1 MTWLVNILNL
11 SIKSHRFKLVWL
23 GAFIILLFILPLFSG
38 DYLLYMVMQ
47 MAILCLLSYSVNLLL
62 GNTGLLSFGQ
72 AGFYACGAYACGK
85 VLLAGASLLPGI
97 LIGVAVAAIV
107 AIILAFFCVRH
118 TAIYFAMITLAFGMM
133 IFSLTQKWVDFTGG
147 DDGLI
152 GIPRASLNFFYIFNI
167 KMDTIPAYYYFV
179 IVATLIA
186 IYILYRILNSPLGL
200 IFQGIRDSET
210 RVSFVGIS
218 VRKSRLI
225 CFTIAGIYA
234 GLGGALLAPLEQT
247 ITPSASHWIASTD
260 PIIATLLGGMYNFS
274 GPIVGSVIYFL
285 LKDIIVRLTMNW
297 MLVLGII
304 IIILVLTF
312 RGGVMGAFRA
322 YLLPWLKSRLGQGA

>member
-1 MTWLVNILNL
+1 MTGLKDTLAL
-11 SIKSHRFKLVWL
+11 SIKRHRSQLCWL
-23 GAFIILLFILPLFSG
+23 GAFIIFLFILPLFSG
-38 DYLLYMVMQ
+38 DYILYMVMR

-85 VLLAGASLLPGI
+85 VLLAGTSLLPGI
-97 LIGVAVAAIV
+97 IIGVAVAAIV

-133 IFSLTQKWVDFTGG
+133 IFSLAEKWVKFTGG

-167 KMDTIPAYYYFV
+167 KMNTIPAYYYFV

-186 IYILYRILNSPLGL
+186 IYFIYRILHSPLGL

-234 GLGGALLAPLEQT
+234 GLGGALFAPLEQT
-247 ITPSASHWIASTD
+247 ITPSTSHWITSTD
-260 PIIATLLGGMYNFS
+260 PIIATLLGGMYSFS
-274 GPIVGSVIYFL
+274 GPIVGSVVYFL

-297 MLVLGII
+297 MLILGTI
-304 IIILVLTF
+304 IIILVLAF
-312 RGGVMGAFRA
+312 RGGVMGAFHA
-322 YLLPWLKSRLGQGA
+322 YISPRLK

>member
-1 MTWLVNILNL
+1 MTGPRDILAL
-11 SIKSHRFKLVWL
+11 SIKSHWSKLFWL
-23 GAFIILLFILPLFSG
+23 GALIIFLFILPLFSG
-38 DYLLYMVMQ
+38 DYILYMVMR

-97 LIGVAVAAIV
+97 ITGVALAAIV
-107 AIILAFFCVRH
+107 ALILGFFCVRH

-133 IFSLTQKWVDFTGG
+133 IFSLAQKWVAFTGG
-147 DDGLI
+147 DDGLV
-152 GIPRASLNFFYIFNI
+152 GIPRALLNFFYLFSI

-179 IVATLIA
+179 IVVTLIA
-186 IYILYRILNSPLGL
+186 LYILYRILRSPLGL

-234 GLGGALLAPLEQT
+234 GLGGALFAPLEQT
-247 ITPSASHWIASTD
+247 VTPSTSHWITSAD
-260 PIIATLLGGMYNFS
+260 PIIATLLGGMYTFG

-297 MLVLGII
+297 MLILGTI
-304 IIILVLTF
+304 IIILVLAF
-312 RGGVMGAFRA
+312 RGGVTGAFSR
-322 YLLPWLKSRLGQGA
+322 YLSLHLK

>member
-1 MTWLVNILNL
+1 MTGPRDILAL
-11 SIKSHRFKLVWL
+11 SIKSRRSRLCWL
-23 GAFIILLFILPLFSG
+23 GALIVLLLVFPLFSG
-38 DYLLYMVMQ
+38 DYVLYMVMR

-97 LIGVAVAAIV
+97 IIGVAVAAIV
-107 AIILAFFCVRH
+107 ALILGFFCVRH

-133 IFSLTQKWVDFTGG
+133 IFSLAQKWVAFTGG
-147 DDGLI
+147 DDGLV
-152 GIPRASLNFFYIFNI
+152 GIPRASLNFFYLFSI

-186 IYILYRILNSPLGL
+186 LYILYRILRSPLGL

-234 GLGGALLAPLEQT
+234 GLGGALFAPLEQT
-247 ITPSASHWIASTD
+247 ITPSTSHWITSAD
-260 PIIATLLGGMYNFS
+260 PIIATLLGGMYYFG
-274 GPIVGSVIYFL
+274 GPIVGSAIYFL

-297 MLVLGII
+297 MLILGTI
-304 IIILVLTF
+304 IIILVLAF
-312 RGGVMGAFRA
+312 RGGVIGGLRA
-322 YLLPWLKSRLGQGA
+322 YLTPRLK

>member
-1 MTWLVNILNL
+1 MTGLKDILGL
-11 SIKSHRFKLVWL
+11 SIKRHRSQLCWL
-23 GAFIILLFILPLFSG
+23 AAFIIFLFILPLFSG
-38 DYLLYMVMQ
+38 DYVLYMVMRI
-47 MAILCLLSYSVNLLL
+47 AILCLLSYSVNLLL
-62 GNTGLLSFGQ
+62 GYTGLLSFGQ

-85 VLLAGASLLPGI
+85 VLLAGTSLLPGI
-97 LIGVAVAAIV
+97 IIGVAVAAIV
-107 AIILAFFCVRH
+107 AIILGFFCVRH

-133 IFSLTQKWVDFTGG
+133 IFSLAEKWVEFTGG

-152 GIPRASLNFFYIFNI
+152 GIPRASLNFFYLFSI
-167 KMDTIPAYYYFV
+167 KMNTIPAYYYFAMV
-179 IVATLIA
+179 VTLIA
-186 IYILYRILNSPLGL
+186 IYFLYRILHSPLGL

-234 GLGGALLAPLEQT
+234 GLGGALFAPLEQT
-247 ITPSASHWIASTD
+247 ITPSTSHWITSAD
-260 PIIATLLGGMYNFS
+260 PIIATLLGGMYSFS

-297 MLVLGII
+297 MLILGTI
-304 IIILVLTF
+304 IIILVLAF
-312 RGGVMGAFRA
+312 RGGVMGAFHA
-322 YLLPWLKSRLGQGA
+322 YLSPRLK

>member
-1 MTWLVNILNL
+1 MSELGNTLA
-11 SIKSHRFKLVWL
+11 SYTKSHWSKLFWL
-23 GAFIILLFILPLFSG
+23 GALIILLFILPLFSG
-38 DYLLYMVMQ
+38 DYILYMVMR

-97 LIGVAVAAIV
+97 IIGVAVAAIV
-107 AIILAFFCVRH
+107 ALILGFFCVRH

-133 IFSLTQKWVDFTGG
+133 IFSLAQKWVSFTGG
-147 DDGLI
+147 DDGLV
-152 GIPRASLNFFYIFNI
+152 GIPRASLNFFYLFSI
-167 KMDTIPAYYYFV
+167 KMNTIPAYYYFV

-186 IYILYRILNSPLGL
+186 IYILYRILSSPLGL
-200 IFQGIRDSET
+200 IFQGIRDSES

-234 GLGGALLAPLEQT
+234 GLGGALFAPLEQT
-247 ITPSASHWIASTD
+247 ITPSTSHWITSAD
-260 PIIATLLGGMYNFS
+260 PIIATLLGGMYYFG

-297 MLVLGII
+297 MLILGTI
-304 IIILVLTF
+304 IIILVLAF
-312 RGGVMGAFRA
+312 RGGVIGGLRA
-322 YLLPWLKSRLGQGA
+322 YLTPRLK

>member
-1 MTWLVNILNL
+1 MTGLKDTLAL
-11 SIKSHRFKLVWL
+11 SIRSRRSKLFWL
-23 GAFIILLFILPLFSG
+23 GAFIIFLFILPLFSG
-38 DYLLYMVMQ
+38 DYILYMVMR

-97 LIGVAVAAIV
+97 IIGVAVAAIG
-107 AIILAFFCVRH
+107 AIILGFFCVRH
-118 TAIYFAMITLAFGMM
+118 TAIYFAMLTLAFGMM
-133 IFSLTQKWVDFTGG
+133 IFSLTQKWVNFTGG

-152 GIPRASLNFFYIFNI
+152 GIPRASLNFFYIFSV
-167 KMDTIPAYYYFV
+167 KMDSIPAYYYFV

-225 CFTIAGIYA
+225 CFTIAGMYA
-234 GLGGALLAPLEQT
+234 GLGGALFAPLEQT
-247 ITPSASHWIASTD
+247 ITPSTSHWITSTD
-260 PIIATLLGGMYNFS
+260 PIIATLLGGMYSFS
-274 GPIVGSVIYFL
+274 GPIVGSVVYFL
-285 LKDIIVRLTMNW
+285 LKDIIVRFTMNW
-297 MLVLGII
+297 MLILGTI
-304 IIILVLTF
+304 IIILVLAF
-312 RGGVMGAFRA
+312 RGGVMGAFHA
-322 YLLPWLKSRLGQGA
+322 YISPRLK

>member
-1 MTWLVNILNL
+1 MSGLRDTLASHTKGHWSKLSWIGALVV
-11 SIKSHRFKLVWL
+11 F
-23 GAFIILLFILPLFSG
+23 LFILPLFSG
-38 DYLLYMVMQ
+38 DYILYMVMR

-72 AGFYACGAYACGK
+72 AGFYSCGAYACGK

-97 LIGVAVAAIV
+97 IIGVAIAAIV
-107 AIILAFFCVRH
+107 AIILGFFCVRN

-133 IFSLTQKWVDFTGG
+133 IFSLAEKWVKFTGG

-152 GIPRASLNFFYIFNI
+152 GIPRASLNFFYLFSI
-167 KMDTIPAYYYFV
+167 KMNTIPAYYYFT
-179 IVATLIA
+179 IVVTLIA
-186 IYILYRILNSPLGL
+186 IYLLYRILHSPLGL

-225 CFTIAGIYA
+225 CFTIAGICA
-234 GLGGALLAPLEQT
+234 GLAGALFAPLEQT
-247 ITPSASHWIASTD
+247 ITPSTSHWITSAD

-274 GPIVGSVIYFL
+274 GPIVGSVLYFL

-297 MLVLGII
+297 MLILGTI
-304 IIILVLTF
+304 IIILVLAF
-312 RGGVMGAFRA
+312 RGGVMGAFHA
-322 YLLPWLKSRLGQGA
+322 YLSPRLK

>member
-1 MTWLVNILNL
+1 MSGLGDTLA
-11 SIKSHRFKLVWL
+11 SHIKSRWFKLCWL
-23 GAFIILLFILPLFSG
+23 GALIIFLFTLPLFSG
-38 DYLLYMVMQ
+38 DYILYMVMRI
-47 MAILCLLSYSVNLLL
+47 AILCLLSYSVNLLL

-97 LIGVAVAAIV
+97 IIGVAVAAIV
-107 AIILAFFCVRH
+107 ALILGFFCVRH

-133 IFSLTQKWVDFTGG
+133 IFSLAQKWVAFTGG
-147 DDGLI
+147 DDGLV
-152 GIPRASLNFFYIFNI
+152 GVPRASLNFFYLFNI
-167 KMDTIPAYYYFV
+167 KMETIPAYYYFA

-186 IYILYRILNSPLGL
+186 IYLLYRILRSPLGL

-225 CFTIAGIYA
+225 CFTIAGVYA
-234 GLGGALLAPLEQT
+234 GLGGALLTPLEQT
-247 ITPSASHWIASTD
+247 ITPSTSHWITSTD
-260 PIIATLLGGMYNFS
+260 PIIATLLGGMYNFG

-285 LKDIIVRLTMNW
+285 VKDIVVRLTMNW
-297 MLVLGII
+297 MLVLGTI
-304 IIILVLTF
+304 IIILVLAF
-312 RGGVMGAFRA
+312 RGGVMGAFHA
-322 YLLPWLKSRLGQGA
+322 YLSPRLK